1 MKHLWLLSLLWA
13 SLWLGGSF
21 WVARQLQAEVRQA
34 AVARLAEAGEPLQN
48 IHPAAAGL
56 SIVLTGKANHQG
68 DVDRALKLMREEVK
82 LPVLCGRTER
92 FNPVRQ
98 VTSEITL
105 EVRPEGWGVLAATP
119 SGVHVRGT
127 AGSDTEAN
135 RIGLAVRSAGQLGRN
150 FASDL
155 AADGEVFLESDHLE
169 TTIQST
175 PALTDD
181 LMKQGFLAVTL
192 WGREWQVLD
201 VTKPAE
207 TLRRR
212 IQDLGLPAEA
222 WDTDLFA
229 EVLRVQEARTTYLKI
244 EQEKQRQASLAPGHV
259 VMALRGDEMLLR
271 GELGTELAC
280 RLLADAVRGAGRD
293 RTVVDQLSHSSHR
306 KPDETSRLLAT
317 SLPPLPGGQ
326 LARFL
331 AVGTPSSGWKI
342 INLST
347 VEVED
352 PGTLSQAMLPSGLD
366 LRLVLPD
373 VITALN
379 WVHSVGNAPTLHQA
393 ASCPAYFM
401 ITAVGPHVY
410 LRGAV
415 ADEAARTQ
423 IEAAAR
429 RVYATRE
436 LDIDVR
442 LSTTCKPMG
451 QALQTLA
458 TMPPPPPSDSA
469 GYIAFAFAGD
479 VWRSKPAQAQ
489 LLEPAGLQQSG
500 LLPDGVCA
508 ALLMPDVLA
517 VAPAVKAQLA
527 RLALNPPAP
536 SLQPVRHP

>member
-1 MKHLWLLSLLWA
+1 MKPIWLLALLWA
-13 SLWLGGSF
+13 SLSLGGSF
-21 WVARQLQAEVRQA
+21 WVAQQLQSEVQQA

-56 SIVLTGKANHQG
+56 SIVLTGKANHQS
-68 DVDRALKLMREEVK
+68 DVDRALKLMRDEVR
-82 LPVLCGRTER
+82 LPVLRGPTER

-105 EVRPEGWGVLAATP
+105 EIRPEGWGVLSATP

-127 AGSDTEAN
+127 AGSDNEAN

-150 FASDL
+150 FTSDL
-155 AADGEVFLESDHLE
+155 AADGELFLESDHLE

-175 PALTDD
+175 PPLTAE
-181 LMKQGFLAVTL
+181 LIKQGFLAVTL

-207 TLRRR
+207 TLRR
-212 IQDLGLPAEA
+212 QTQVLGLPAEA

-229 EVLRVQEARTTYLKI
+229 EVLRVQDARTAYLNI
-244 EQEKQRQASLAPGHV
+244 EQEKQHQASLAPGHV

-271 GELGTELAC
+271 GELGTEPAC
-280 RLLADAVRGAGRD
+280 RLLADAVRSAGRD
-293 RTVVDQLSHSSHR
+293 RTVVDQLSHSTHR
-306 KPDETSRLLAT
+306 RPDETTRLLAA

-326 LARFL
+326 LSRFL
-331 AVGTPSSGWKI
+331 AVGTPASGWKV
-342 INLST
+342 INLSA

-352 PGTLSQAMLPSGLD
+352 PGTLTQAMLPTGLD

-373 VITALN
+373 MITALT
-379 WVHSVGNAPTLHQA
+379 WVNSSGSAPTDHDNA
-393 ASCPAYFM
+393 RCPSYFM

-415 ADEAARTQ
+415 ADEAVRTQ
-423 IEAAAR
+423 MEAAAR

-436 LDIDVR
+436 LDVEIR
-442 LSTTCKPMG
+442 LNATCKPMG

-458 TMPPPPPSDSA
+458 TLPPPPPSDSA

-479 VWRSKPAQAQ
+479 EWHSKPAQVW

-500 LLPDGVCA
+500 LLPEGVCA

-517 VAPAVKAQLA
+517 IAPAVKAQLA
-527 RLALNPPAP
+527 RPVLHLPDP